1 MTELTDRQ
9 QIIAVTSILI
19 GGVIVY
25 RLLLLATSQL
35 RRLAAF
41 EQDDVR
47 KARRQQRAETLRSIL
62 NNFIGIAILCLV
74 VLLILDRFSV
84 NVAPIVA
91 GAGLLGIALAFGAQS
106 LVRDYLAGIF
116 IIVENQFDIGDQI
129 TVAGH
134 TGVVDAVT
142 LRMTR
147 LLDTDG
153 GVHIVPNGKIEAV
166 VVHAR
171 DWARATVDL
180 TIPYT
185 EDVARALDVVG
196 VVAREFGETNAN
208 TLDGVPEVL
217 GVDDLTPLGPRLRVT
232 VKTKPGSQLPVAREL
247 RRRIKAAFDESGIR
261 FATSEEEA
269 PAPAQ
274 TTAPS

>member
-19 GGVIVY
+19 GGIVVY
-25 RLLLLATSQL
+25 RLALLATAQL
-35 RRLAAF
+35 RRLATF
-41 EQDDVR
+41 EQDAVR

-91 GAGLLGIALAFGAQS
+91 GAGLVGIALAFGAQS
-106 LVRDYLAGIF
+106 LVRDYLSGIF

-247 RRRIKAAFDESGIR
+247 RRRIKAAFDASGIR
-261 FATSEEEA
+261 FATSEEDA

-274 TTAPS
+274 TPAPS